1 MNHHYC
7 YLLEDMKVMFN
18 INSTLHGTKSHSCD
32 FWTAHFSFLESRC
45 ASYAN
50 LSPNF
55 NLLSQTFFRKNET
68 LSNERNG
75 LLEWHPKDMVHYLVL
90 VLTLEIN
97 HYLNSCFEK
106 GEDFGLYLPRRVI
119 WRIHVGGLPILA

>member
-1 MNHHYC
+1 MAQAFNF
-7 YLLEDMKVMFN
+7 LLC
-18 INSTLHGTKSHSCD
+18 KSL
-32 FWTAHFSFLESRC
+32 AELQSFVT
-45 ASYAN
+45 N
-50 LSPNF
+50 
-55 NLLSQTFFRKNET
+55 FFRKNET
-68 LSNERNG
+68 LSNERNE

>member
-1 MNHHYC
+1 
-7 YLLEDMKVMFN
+7 
-18 INSTLHGTKSHSCD
+18 
-32 FWTAHFSFLESRC
+32 
-45 ASYAN
+45 
-50 LSPNF
+50 
-55 NLLSQTFFRKNET
+55 
-68 LSNERNG
+68 
-75 LLEWHPKDMVHYLVL
+75 MVHYLVL